1 MNLDTAHLLV
11 AGTTIVLVI
20 FSVLL
25 HYESFFVLS
34 RHLDRTRRSQRYR
47 ILVLFFSLLVIH
59 VIQIWLFGSFAWW
72 LSHFPQA
79 GNLTGPYPLG
89 MLDYI
94 YMSAI
99 TYTTLGYGDLIPV
112 GPIRFV
118 YGTEGLVGFGLITWS
133 ATMTFLEVQ
142 KHWQQRH

>member
-1 MNLDTAHLLV
+1 MNLDPAHLLV

-25 HYESFFVLS
+25 HYESFFILS

-59 VIQIWLFGSFAWW
+59 VVQIWLFGSFGWW
-72 LSHFPQA
+72 LSHIPQA
-79 GNLTGPYPLG
+79 GNLTGPYPLD

-94 YMSAI
+94 YMSSI
-99 TYTTLGYGDLIPV
+99 TYTTLGYGDLIPI

-133 ATMTFLEVQ
+133 ATMTFMEVQ

>member
-1 MNLDTAHLLV
+1 MTMDAAPLIV
-11 AGTTIVLVI
+11 AFTTIALVI
-20 FSVLL
+20 LSVLL
-25 HYESFFVLS
+25 HYESFFILS

-47 ILVLFFSLLVIH
+47 ILMLFFSLLVIH
-59 VIQIWLFGSFAWW
+59 VAQIWLFGSFAWW
-72 LSHFPQA
+72 LSHLPEA
-79 GNLTGPYPLG
+79 GTLSGPYSLD

-99 TYTTLGYGDLIPV
+99 TYTTLGYGDLIPT

-118 YGTEGLVGFGLITWS
+118 YGTEGLVGFALITWS
-133 ATMTFLEVQ
+133 ASMTFLEVQ